1 MCCVAPRAVLAAGFC
16 NTFGRQT
23 DTRPMH
29 AGSVAV
35 KAAEARSSPRQEL
48 EISQHP
54 FRSAKL
60 EQGHHFFG
68 GPLGYG
74 HMHSERG
81 RT

>member
-35 KAAEARSSPRQEL
+35 KAAEARSSPRQ
-48 EISQHP
+48 
-54 FRSAKL
+54 
-60 EQGHHFFG
+60 GHHFFG